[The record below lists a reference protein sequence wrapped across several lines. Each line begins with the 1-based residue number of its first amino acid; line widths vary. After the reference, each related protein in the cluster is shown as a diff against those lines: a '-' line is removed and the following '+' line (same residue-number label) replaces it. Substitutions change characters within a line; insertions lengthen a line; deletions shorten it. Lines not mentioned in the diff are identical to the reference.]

1 MPAAAAGQQ
10 TYVMQVG
17 TAGLTLVRGGTDT
30 QAGESNGTVTSGP
43 FSFTMPG
50 EYIYEVKE
58 LGNGVTGYTYDN
70 KVYTLKYKVQQVGTI
85 LTVTKEVSENGG
97 SFTAFTGALDFTND
111 YQRPQYTVTYDA
123 DGGNVTPSTE
133 TVKHGNKVTEPQTQ
147 TGHTSPAGEK
157 TGYHFGGWIDTATNT
172 PYNFN
177 TPVTGNKN
185 LKAKWD
191 INQYRVIVKEPHDAD
206 PGMQDH
212 EYLNNPNVNH
222 GDTVT
227 APPPLGARPAPRRR
241 WPQRLALQRGRRRLR
256 DRQGCPSPRHRP
268 CAASRRTGA
277 AFRRGARR
285 AGGRYPR
292 PALAHR
298 RRPDRCGRG
307 RGCCVEPAR
316 LRLG

>member
-1 MPAAAAGQQ
+1 M
-10 TYVMQVG
+10 
-17 TAGLTLVRGGTDT
+17 
-30 QAGESNGTVTSGP
+30 
-43 FSFTMPG
+43 
-50 EYIYEVKE
+50 KE
-58 LGNGVTGYTYDN
+58 LGNGVTGYTYDS

-133 TVKHGNKVTEPQTQ
+133 TVKHGNKATEPQTQ

-227 APPPLGARPAPRRR
+227 APPTPNNKTGHHFNGWSTRAAIRTPSARRSRATRPS
-241 WPQRLALQRGRRRLR
+241 RRLT
-256 DRQGCPSPRHRP
+256 
-268 CAASRRTGA
+268 RRTTTLCSTTRTQA
-277 AFRRGARR
+277 M
-285 AGGRYPR
+285 R
-292 PALAHR
+292 PHGTGFHACL
-298 RRPDRCGRG
+298 
-307 RGCCVEPAR
+307 
-316 LRLG
+316 